1 LVNPEPQT
9 MVFYAL
15 ILGLLFY
22 ARGRSGRGEKEG
34 YEFVEY
40 DVEDDEE
47 KMLKE
52 DDDLPPPVVAQEDLD
67 DDLELL
73 EELDDL

>member
-1 LVNPEPQT
+1 

-22 ARGRSGRGEKEG
+22 ARGRGGRSTKEA
-34 YEFVEY
+34 YDFDNEFEAEETV
-40 DVEDDEE
+40 DEATV
-47 KMLKE
+47 E
-52 DDDLPPPVVAQEDLD
+52 DDDLPPAVVAEEDLD